1 MLLATANVAVSG
13 RLHAEGEQHHAVLLR
28 DLDGHDA
35 LVQGRWD
42 GLYSGQTVLTAT
54 CAVLSVYCPFPGF
67 LDHGKILLISRT
79 GLYEYRS
86 PWKTACTGA
95 SRNDEF
101 AGRMFARSAMV
112 ARSCSSVTEVTPWSS
127 QDPRGPRVSRVG
139 DTCTH
144 AHFVAIILKMF
155 ISGVW
160 SPLELPRYLF
170 YCHSYY
176 F

>member
-1 MLLATANVAVSG
+1 MLKGNNTTQCFFG
-13 RLHAEGEQHHAVLLR
+13 TWTGMTPWCKEGEMGATQVKL
-28 DLDGHDA
+28 
-35 LVQGRWD
+35 
-42 GLYSGQTVLTAT
+42 LTAT

-112 ARSCSSVTEVTPWSS
+112 ARSCSSVTEVTP
-127 QDPRGPRVSRVG
+127 
-139 DTCTH
+139 
-144 AHFVAIILKMF
+144 
-155 ISGVW
+155 
-160 SPLELPRYLF
+160 
-170 YCHSYY
+170 
-176 F
+176 